1 MNNTDSQNKDK
12 LKFQSALLVKI
23 VIAIILGIIL
33 GFLFK
38 IIPFGEE
45 FGRLLITLG
54 KLFSNFLSFIV
65 PLLVVG
71 CCSGYWSFRKRC
83 WKTITYYSCNSLYI
97 HTIFWFW
104 NLFCNKFNIPIY
116 A

>member
-1 MNNTDSQNKDK
+1 MNNTDLQNNEKK
-12 LKFQSALLVKI
+12 KFQNALLIKI
-23 VIAIILGIIL
+23 IIAIILGIIL

-65 PLLVVG
+65 PLL
-71 CCSGYWSFRKRC
+71 
-83 WKTITYYSCNSLYI
+83 
-97 HTIFWFW
+97 IFWFW
-104 NLFCNKFNIPIY
+104 YIFCNKFIISTY

>member
-1 MNNTDSQNKDK
+1 MNNTDLQNNEKK
-12 LKFQSALLVKI
+12 KFQNALLIKI
-23 VIAIILGIIL
+23 IIAIILGIIL

-45 FGRLLITLG
+45 FGRLLIT
-54 KLFSNFLSFIV
+54 
-65 PLLVVG
+65 

-104 NLFCNKFNIPIY
+104 YIFCNKFIISTY